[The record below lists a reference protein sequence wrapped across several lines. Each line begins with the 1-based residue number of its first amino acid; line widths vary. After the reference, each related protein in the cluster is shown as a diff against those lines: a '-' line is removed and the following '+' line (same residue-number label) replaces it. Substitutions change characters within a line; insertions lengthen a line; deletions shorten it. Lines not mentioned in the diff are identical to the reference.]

1 MDKKLILDSANLE
14 EIKRAFDYFPLKGV
28 TTNPSLVYKENIL
41 NPIKHFHEIQRIIG
55 ESKNLY
61 IQVTQREAE
70 SIIKQA
76 INIKN
81 EFGKN
86 IYVKIPS
93 TKEGIKAMKGLQGK
107 GINITATL
115 IYTPAQG
122 ALAAFSGA
130 KSLALY
136 YNRIES
142 NFMDGAKTISTLNK
156 IIGEENTECEIIAA
170 SFKSPSQVIT
180 AYASGAHSCTVPFS
194 VLESCFT
201 NPLFEE
207 ADNNFIKD
215 WLSGDL
221 PLNWI

>member
-1 MDKKLILDSANLE
+1 MVN
-14 EIKRAFDYFPLKGV
+14 
-28 TTNPSLVYKENIL
+28 KENIL

-70 SIIKQA
+70 SIIKQV
-76 INIKN
+76 INIQN

-93 TKEGIKAMKGLQGK
+93 TKEGIKAMKELQGK

-156 IIGEENTECEIIAA
+156 IVGEKNTECEIV
-170 SFKSPSQVIT
+170 Q
-180 AYASGAHSCTVPFS
+180 
-194 VLESCFT
+194 LLL
-201 NPLFEE
+201 NL
-207 ADNNFIKD
+207 
-215 WLSGDL
+215 L
-221 PLNWI
+221 PL

>member
-14 EIKRAFDYFPLKGV
+14 EIKKAFEYYPLKGV

-55 ESKNLY
+55 ENKNLY

-76 INIKN
+76 INIQN

-115 IYTPAQG
+115 IYTDR
-122 ALAAFSGA
+122 
-130 KSLALY
+130 KS
-136 YNRIES
+136 
-142 NFMDGAKTISTLNK
+142 
-156 IIGEENTECEIIAA
+156 
-170 SFKSPSQVIT
+170 V
-180 AYASGAHSCTVPFS
+180 V
-194 VLESCFT
+194 
-201 NPLFEE
+201 
-207 ADNNFIKD
+207 
-215 WLSGDL
+215 
-221 PLNWI
+221 